1 MVLIRS
7 DQVQKCDKKL
17 TAFICHAT
25 TRKRIM
31 AVNRFAKQN
40 IIRIL
45 VLFCEDFCLKSI
57 VNLKSASLAEDPLSY
72 KSIRVISLIGILL
85 SFILFNLIWIK
96 FLAKRRWDPNNGCL
110 L

>member
-1 MVLIRS
+1 M
-7 DQVQKCDKKL
+7 DQGSEQ
-17 TAFICHAT
+17 ICQT
-25 TRKRIM
+25 KTSSELSSFSW
-31 AVNRFAKQN
+31 RF
-40 IIRIL
+40 
-45 VLFCEDFCLKSI
+45 FKSI

-72 KSIRVISLIGILL
+72 KSIRVIPLIGILL